1 MSRPNWL
8 QDFGMKKPA
17 EARFTPEYGR
27 TYSMVFQV
35 QGNTLSL
42 EIDGKA
48 ALSADDSTLSSG
60 MVGLGALSMG
70 RSFFGDLHVTEL

>member
-1 MSRPNWL
+1 
-8 QDFGMKKPA
+8 
-17 EARFTPEYGR
+17 
-27 TYSMVFQV
+27 MVFQA

-48 ALSADDSTLSSG
+48 VLRAEDSTLSSG

-70 RSFFGDLHVTEL
+70 RSFFSDLHVTEL